1 MFIMRVTAFAAVLCL
16 GAWGFAFAQPT
27 AARPSGEAL
36 QGAAPGSDTSS
47 EMTAT
52 EQEARNRLESQG
64 YTDVRDVKSTAEG
77 ISAKAMKEGRP
88 VSISIDSSGKVRE
101 K

>member
-1 MFIMRVTAFAAVLCL
+1 MTAMRLTAYAAVLCL
-16 GAWGFAFAQPT
+16 TAWGSAFAQSPATRPT
-27 AARPSGEAL
+27 GDAS
-36 QGAAPGSDTSS
+36 QSAAPGSGTSS
-47 EMTAT
+47 DMTAS
-52 EQEARNRLESQG
+52 EQAARNKLESQG

-88 VSISIDSSGKVRE
+88 VSLSIDSSGKVRE

>member
-1 MFIMRVTAFAAVLCL
+1 MITMRLTAFAAVLCL
-16 GAWGFAFAQPT
+16 SAWGFAFAQAP
-27 AARPSGEAL
+27 AARPSGDAS
-36 QGAAPGSDTSS
+36 QSTVSGSGTSS
-47 EMTAT
+47 ELTAS
-52 EQEARNRLESQG
+52 EQEARNKLESQG

-88 VSISIDSSGKVRE
+88 VSLSINSGGKVRE